1 MALTDKTDVERGVPS
16 LVASS
21 LEELLDLVVLGAAT
35 LTELTRQEGTVN
47 GTSVHLASVPKI
59 KLKKSQI
66 CTKVFKPLKY

>member
-21 LEELLDLVVLGAAT
+21 LQELLDLVVLGAAA

-47 GTSVHLASVPKI
+47 RTSVHLAPVPEI
-59 KLKKSQI
+59 KLKNSKI
-66 CTKVFKPLKY
+66 CTTVLRPLK